1 MVDFN
6 MGNQNSKKIKVLF
19 LPLHKIVD
27 SSIGSEVRW
36 ALDLALS
43 AAKAGISFKAV
54 VGTIDSYSADLIRN
68 TGNDLLN
75 LNIEKNIFSSE
86 NLLEQFKFYKALK
99 NQLAY
104 TNNFDVIHHAFPV
117 GYGAGFNPIIFE
129 KNFRPFVLGP
139 LLYPRDEQLIKYY
152 YKIQGLV
159 PVQTK
164 SQLIFKF
171 FTNQV
176 FMNLH
181 KKTLKRADYI
191 IFDTEETRNKFS
203 TIEPGVLDKKYALL
217 PSCGLEM
224 PIIDLNKKFSA
235 TPILNLGILAYFS
248 PLKRIETA
256 IKGMHIAN
264 PKNIKLYIYGTG
276 ISENYLRK
284 LTKELRLDRKVQFM
298 GSFDNKNLTKVM
310 DTIDG
315 VVHLDINS
323 TLVSATPQ
331 DALRY
336 GKPLIF
342 SNMAKINKII
352 EHPYGFQVDKDN
364 PDIIANLF
372 SILDNN
378 PEKFL
383 EKSES
388 ARKFA
393 ENNFSY
399 NYVSSVLRSVY
410 ESVV

>member
-1 MVDFN
+1 

-19 LPLHKIVD
+19 FPLHKIVD

-43 AAKAGISFKAV
+43 AAKAGISFKVV
-54 VGTIDSYSADLIRN
+54 VGTIDSYSAELIN
-68 TGNDLLN
+68 KTGNDLLN

-99 NQLAY
+99 NQLVYA
-104 TNNFDVIHHAFPV
+104 NNFDVIHHVFPF

-129 KNFRPFVLGP
+129 KNSKAFVLGP
-139 LLYPRDEQLIKYY
+139 LLYPRDEQLTMYY
-152 YKIQGLV
+152 YKMQGLGSV
-159 PVQTK
+159 KAK

-171 FTNQV
+171 ISPV
-176 FMNLH
+176 FINLH
-181 KKTLKRADYI
+181 KKTLKRADCI

-203 TIEPGVLDKKYALL
+203 IIEPSVLDKKYALL
-217 PSCGLEM
+217 PSCGKEM
-224 PIIDLNKKFSA
+224 PLINLNKKLN
-235 TPILNLGILAYFS
+235 TTLLLNLGILAYLS
-248 PLKRIETA
+248 PIKRIETA
-256 IKGMHIAN
+256 IKGMHIAS

-284 LTKELRLDRKVQFM
+284 LTKEYRLDGKVQFM
-298 GSFDNKNLTKVM
+298 GRFDNKNLTKVM
-310 DTIDG
+310 DTING
-315 VVHLDINS
+315 VIHLDFNPH
-323 TLVSATPQ
+323 LASATPQ

-342 SNMAKINKII
+342 SDMTKVNKII
-352 EHPYGFQVDKDN
+352 EHPYGFQVDRDN
-364 PDIIANLF
+364 PGVIANLF

-378 PEKFL
+378 PEKL
-383 EKSES
+383 IEKSES

-399 NYVSSVLRSVY
+399 NYVSNVLRTVY
-410 ESVV
+410 ESLV